1 LVHSKLVARMHV
13 DHSDLMANLEKK
25 MEMESN
31 PMELKAKV

>member
-1 LVHSKLVARMHV
+1 MHV

-25 MEMESN
+25 MEIESN